1 MALLKPIALTK
12 QSFDA
17 TKSEIF
23 YFLSSGETQVVKNR
37 LTIVDNESNQVVF
50 QNTKSSFSFEQT
62 LEENTLE
69 NNKQYYYYFNT
80 YDINDNMSENSN
92 SVFFT
97 CYDTPILTLTNVEE
111 GDVINASNY
120 NFTFQYN
127 QAQNR
132 PLDYVEIFLYD
143 INDNL
148 ISKSNQIR
156 GLEVPLNFT
165 YNFGGFENN
174 TSYRIQAS
182 GITQDKVR
190 FNTDII
196 DFSIIYIYPTSYS
209 ILDLE
214 NKCEEGYTQVSSN
227 LILVEGIPTPSPA
240 EFNYKNQELG
250 YGVKLNLPKSNV
262 VFNDGFLVG
271 NDFVMTMKLSIIN
284 LKDFCALGDKNNGF
298 ILNLK
303 RAIPFGETEIKDFV
317 ELYGYEN
324 GVKKVYLRSN
334 YINPINSNCVIDL
347 FLKKVGNVYTLIISE
362 IIREDSRLEW
372 NGYSNVEYFALTN
385 LFWEENET
393 TEIIPHTV
401 LTEDINI
408 FPIRNITLSNG
419 IFYDFRMTKDININV
434 GDIIDWNY
442 FTIFIFKFEQDLL
455 GGNIQFNLDNIKY
468 LKIRKRLKSTHD
480 WISIYQK
487 QIITEDDFGFSL
499 QDYLEP
505 NNTDI
510 EYALIPILSD
520 GTEGEYIINSTTTKY
535 QGIFILDSDKSY
547 KIETSALFLNGQSV
561 QTTGILYPINA
572 KYPTIINNSKNNYQ
586 TETLQFMFC
595 GFDFYENK
603 VIDKNKITLDAEEL
617 EQFLKNKKPKIIK
630 GYNNEIKLVNV
641 VGNIV
646 KNKNV
651 DNNTYMF
658 SINYVTQ
665 GEYNNKED
673 LQELGFIDV
682 IS

>member
-1 MALLKPIALTK
+1 
-12 QSFDA
+12 
-17 TKSEIF
+17 
-23 YFLSSGETQVVKNR
+23 
-37 LTIVDNESNQVVF
+37 
-50 QNTKSSFSFEQT
+50 
-62 LEENTLE
+62 
-69 NNKQYYYYFNT
+69 
-80 YDINDNMSENSN
+80 
-92 SVFFT
+92 
-97 CYDTPILTLTNVEE
+97 
-111 GDVINASNY
+111 
-120 NFTFQYN
+120 
-127 QAQNR
+127 
-132 PLDYVEIFLYD
+132 
-143 INDNL
+143 
-148 ISKSNQIR
+148 
-156 GLEVPLNFT
+156 
-165 YNFGGFENN
+165 
-174 TSYRIQAS
+174 
-182 GITQDKVR
+182 
-190 FNTDII
+190 
-196 DFSIIYIYPTSYS
+196 
-209 ILDLE
+209 
-214 NKCEEGYTQVSSN
+214 
-227 LILVEGIPTPSPA
+227 
-240 EFNYKNQELG
+240 
-250 YGVKLNLPKSNV
+250 
-262 VFNDGFLVG
+262 
-271 NDFVMTMKLSIIN
+271 
-284 LKDFCALGDKNNGF
+284 
-298 ILNLK
+298 
-303 RAIPFGETEIKDFV
+303 
-317 ELYGYEN
+317 
-324 GVKKVYLRSN
+324 
-334 YINPINSNCVIDL
+334 
-347 FLKKVGNVYTLIISE
+347 
-362 IIREDSRLEW
+362 
-372 NGYSNVEYFALTN
+372 
-385 LFWEENET
+385 
-393 TEIIPHTV
+393 
-401 LTEDINI
+401 
-408 FPIRNITLSNG
+408 
-419 IFYDFRMTKDININV
+419 MTKDININV